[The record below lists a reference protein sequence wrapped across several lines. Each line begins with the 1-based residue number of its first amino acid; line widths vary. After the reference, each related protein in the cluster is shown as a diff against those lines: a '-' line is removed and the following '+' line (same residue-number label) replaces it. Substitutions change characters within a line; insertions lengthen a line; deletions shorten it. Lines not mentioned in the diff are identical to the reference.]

1 MKGRC
6 CTVVESDS
14 MVQAPVNQPQS
25 RLNIGVK
32 ALATSLEVLMTR
44 TFCMLSDLHC
54 PSYVLLTDRFIIRCT
69 SEVRAPLRVSLWRF
83 SWSMAT
89 LCVAAMDAPV
99 LRRLLQPRH
108 KRCWRRRPLTL
119 SPTCIP
125 LLSVFSMVT
134 LACFT
139 LFPCTLS
146 SLSPYPWHSLLQF
159 TGC

>member
-1 MKGRC
+1 MQKKPVHGPPVILEIGCPEVLFLDVSTGYERTDWC

-69 SEVRAPLRVSLWRF
+69 SEVRALLRVSLWRF

-108 KRCWRRRPLTL
+108 KRC
-119 SPTCIP
+119 
-125 LLSVFSMVT
+125 
-134 LACFT
+134 
-139 LFPCTLS
+139 
-146 SLSPYPWHSLLQF
+146 
-159 TGC
+159 